1 MTDKIKLVKCLFL
14 WVFAPHW
21 LAPHQLQFLHT
32 ESPSM
37 PVCWPPFVK
46 VQPMYWIS
54 CPLFFTL
61 SGEFHFYYYYYCSPV
76 YDSSFIACAI
86 LFLLAQGCRND
97 IMKPSC
103 LLSCDRSSPSTGLAG
118 VSCRTKDNRVWREQR
133 KHRRWPISGR
143 WRPSP
148 RKQFCRWW
156 CTFELSR
163 TRFHGKADG
172 ASHLIILHILHEL
185 VCPWNIVQIWRLNRK
200 RAEKK
205 SGAWYLHCCNNG
217 H

>member
-86 LFLLAQGCRND
+86 LFLLAQGCHND
-97 IMKPSC
+97 IKKLSC
-103 LLSCDRSSPSTGLAG
+103 LLSCDQYSTSTGLAG
-118 VSCRTKDNRVWREQR
+118 VSCGTKDNCQVNCELLVAWSPNTGQAGVSCRNTSDSCINGP
-133 KHRRWPISGR
+133 PINAVCDQGDDCLDSFSGGGFAITTE
-143 WRPSP
+143 SV
-148 RKQFCRWW
+148 
-156 CTFELSR
+156 
-163 TRFHGKADG
+163 H
-172 ASHLIILHILHEL
+172 
-185 VCPWNIVQIWRLNRK
+185 CPPLPCFV
-200 RAEKK
+200 
-205 SGAWYLHCCNNG
+205 
-217 H
+217 